1 MSPTAKVRVVIEL
14 KRNEIPLVVLNNLY
28 KHKSVADDLRRQHAG
43 AGQQPAGGAEPQAI
57 LEAFVEHR
65 REVVVRRTAYD
76 LRKAEERA
84 HIPKG

>member
-1 MSPTAKVRVVIEL
+1 M
-14 KRNEIPLVVLNNLY
+14 LNNLY
-28 KHKSVADDLRRQHAG
+28 KHSQLQTTFGVNMLALVNNRPGVLNLKR
-43 AGQQPAGGAEPQAI
+43 I

-84 HIPKG
+84 HILEGLKIALDNLDAVDCA